1 MRFGLRTLF
10 IITFSASV
18 VVGIV
23 ILRYQY
29 RAKMQAHFESFQR
42 LKLKN
47 ELLKWTVKEKVLS
60 IPDVQS
66 ALRAN
71 SETVP
76 ENFLSEGYA
85 SSSSGVGS
93 PTRGSGEFWF
103 DARHS
108 YRWPNEKGRYEKKN
122 EVDVSVA
129 AQFDSA
135 SLEKHVVVL
144 KYRESTYN
152 REIASWI
159 EQELTKHQEDIEV
172 RHDTGPRQLDNP

>member
-10 IITFSASV
+10 IITFIASV
-18 VVGIV
+18 IVGIV

-29 RAKMQAHFESFQR
+29 RAKMQAHFESFER

-76 ENFLSEGYA
+76 ENFLSGGYGG
-85 SSSSGVGS
+85 SSSGVGA
-93 PTRGSGEFWF
+93 PGTGEFRF
-103 DARHS
+103 DSRHS
-108 YRWPNEKGRYEKKN
+108 YQWPNEKGRNEKRN
-122 EVDVSVA
+122 EVDVSVS

-144 KYRESTYN
+144 KYRDSKYN

-159 EQELTKHQEDIEV
+159 EQELTKHLEDIEV
-172 RHDTGPRQLDNP
+172 RHDTGPKQLDNP